1 MDFPHISKCISLA
14 EEPKLQDYNYIIK
27 YQPIGLELFQQ
38 FCDFSG
44 SRLLRQCSLFLQEV
58 KQYQLKTE
66 DERLQSAKFI
76 YNKFM
81 VGNSRNNEGD
91 SDVNVWSEDGYCDT
105 NALTKGTLNEILK
118 PSTICELHQQ
128 LVSKNQNLF
137 KKVVTEIHEFLKTDP
152 FRQFQQSMYYHRY
165 LQWVRTLVAH

>member
-1 MDFPHISKCISLA
+1 M
-14 EEPKLQDYNYIIK
+14 
-27 YQPIGLELFQQ
+27 
-38 FCDFSG
+38 
-44 SRLLRQCSLFLQEV
+44 
-58 KQYQLKTE
+58 
-66 DERLQSAKFI
+66 QSAKFI
-76 YNKFM
+76 FDKFM
-81 VGNSRNNEGD
+81 VGSSRNNEVD

-165 LQWVRTLVAH
+165 LQWVWLERRPVNENNFFCYHPRLDKRQQKFKILNELCQKR